1 MKIGEVYDNLG
12 ALTTAVAKIEIF
24 EIYNI
29 LVIKIKNNIVASD
42 CTLHI
47 IVSVD
52 ERL

>member
-29 LVIKIKNNIVASD
+29 ISDKNK
-42 CTLHI
+42 
-47 IVSVD
+47 
-52 ERL
+52 E